1 MKTTDVQNDMFSEA
15 FSSMQKKAD
24 IIAKTQI
31 RIITVPIGKIKTN
44 DKNVYSFLSTKER
57 AEVLAKD
64 IDTNGQMDIP
74 IVYPSATPGEYILIG
89 GEKRLKANIEL
100 KKEKIDVRVIVGPK
114 DGVDELRKIIS
125 SNLQANRTPEE
136 QLRLAENIKDQ
147 VAKLVEYGEL
157 APEKEE
163 KLREEYICLALQIQK
178 EQYSR
183 IIKVSGAIP
192 ELKKLYLSK
201 QIDIHKATSYSLYS
215 EESQKKIVYFIENH
229 DNNRLRKFL
238 DSIKSIKKAFESE
251 TKKLNDKLRYQK
263 SKRNLLTASEEIEG
277 CEREIEEIN
286 LLMNKIE
293 EEKSQMIENAYN
305 RILSENTENQEES
318 IKEKEQYVS
327 KLYTAYERTSQ
338 KAIKNI
344 AQIKKTYS
352 KLDGVEK
359 EKATED
365 IRTILKLINDIDSTI
380 IKNFKMC

>member
-15 FSSMQKKAD
+15 FSSIQKKAD
-24 IIAKTQI
+24 RIAKTQI

-64 IDTNGQMDIP
+64 IDANGQMDIP

-100 KKEKIDVRVIVGPK
+100 KKEKIDVRVIAPPK
-114 DGVDELRKIIS
+114 NGVDELRKIIS

-136 QLRLAENIKDQ
+136 QLRLAENIKEQ

-157 APEKEE
+157 APEEEE
-163 KLREEYICLALQIQK
+163 KLREEYICSALQIQK

-192 ELKKLYLSK
+192 ELKELYLAK
-201 QIDIHKATSYSLYS
+201 QIDIHEATSYSLYS
-215 EESQKKIVYFIENH
+215 EESQKKIVYFIDNH

-238 DSIKSIKKAFESE
+238 DSIKSSKKAFESE
-251 TKKLNDKLRYQK
+251 TKKLNDRLRYQK
-263 SKRNLLTASEEIEG
+263 SKRNLLTVSEEIEG
-277 CEREIEEIN
+277 CDREIEEIN

-293 EEKSQMIENAYN
+293 EEKSLMIENAYN

-338 KAIKNI
+338 KVIKNI

-365 IRTILKLINDIDSTI
+365 IRTILRLINDIDSTI
-380 IKNFKMC
+380 IQNFKLC